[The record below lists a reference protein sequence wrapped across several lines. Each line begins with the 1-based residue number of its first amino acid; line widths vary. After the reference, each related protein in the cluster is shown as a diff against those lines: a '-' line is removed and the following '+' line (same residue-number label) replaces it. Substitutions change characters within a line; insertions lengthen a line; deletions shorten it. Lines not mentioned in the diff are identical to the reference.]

1 MAACLWCAGLQVE
14 LAQTCQARPEFEPRA
29 SLVGRGAPFYLIGQR
44 TTTTWQLCE
53 AAMQLI
59 NVLLAGV
66 SVLEADAPLAMGKDP
81 PGAVVQPRVVR
92 VGGVETREQA
102 GRLVSGNLGQSRVI
116 SGSLR

>member
-53 AAMQLI
+53 AAKQL
-59 NVLLAGV
+59 NNELLAGV
-66 SVLEADAPLAMGKDP
+66 SDCFKLSGGSFP
-81 PGAVVQPRVVR
+81 PELTFGCRTSVR
-92 VGGVETREQA
+92 VWSGDGPREC
-102 GRLVSGNLGQSRVI
+102 RDR
-116 SGSLR
+116 

>member
-66 SVLEADAPLAMGKDP
+66 SVCFKLSGGCLP
-81 PGAVVQPRVVR
+81 PVLSFGCRPSVRVWSGDGPRVCR
-92 VGGVETREQA
+92 DR
-102 GRLVSGNLGQSRVI
+102 
-116 SGSLR
+116 